1 MTFDLALQY
10 HKQKLQ
16 YICLI
21 VDQSK
26 WVECPLETSVSI
38 PAISKACLSH
48 LEIVEEETG
57 LCSFNETY

>member
-1 MTFDLALQY
+1 MAFDLALQY
-10 HKQKLQ
+10 HKHKQ

-21 VDQSK
+21 VAEANC
-26 WVECPLETSVSI
+26 VECPLETSVSM

-57 LCSFNETY
+57 LRSFNET

>member
-1 MTFDLALQY
+1 MAFDLALQY
-10 HKQKLQ
+10 HKHKQ

-21 VDQSK
+21 VDEANC
-26 WVECPLETSVSI
+26 VECPLETSVSM

-57 LCSFNETY
+57 LCSFNET